1 MTIRSFVTVG
11 LLIAAAVSGCAM
23 TPSES
28 LLDTSACPTQS
39 TRVRAR
45 NDLERFEELQRR
57 ADSYAECMSAHG
69 FTPNQDAIDDEVLRF
84 EQIRNADRYGVDPQM
99 SVRIREQELR
109 LSPKY
114 WRKSSAS

>member
-1 MTIRSFVTVG
+1 MTIRSRVTLG
-11 LLIAAAVSGCAM
+11 LLIAAVSGCAT
-23 TPSES
+23 TPSEPV
-28 LLDTSACPTQS
+28 LDTSACPTQS
-39 TRVRAR
+39 TRVWAR

-57 ADSYAECMSAHG
+57 ADAYAECMAAHG
-69 FTPNQDAIDDEVLRF
+69 FAPNQDAIDGEVLRF

-114 WRKSSAS
+114 WRKAGAS